1 MNKLLL
7 LALLFIPLV
16 AGCDDEP
23 FCRGSAPCPTDDIF
37 EIIPSGDVGG
47 TDDTS
52 NLDPDV
58 IGG

>member
-1 MNKLLL
+1 MNKHLL
-7 LALLFIPLV
+7 LALLFIPLI
-16 AGCDDEP
+16 AGCGDYDS
-23 FCRGSAPCPTDDIF
+23 CTIPCPTHDTF
-37 EIIPSGDVGG
+37 EIIPPGDVGG